1 MGPSYHARIGSPVS
15 QWYIFNDF
23 TINPI
28 PPEEAVW
35 FNLKWKI
42 PCIIC
47 FTADKLPANLDKLT
61 YKVSFPP
68 FFLMVPYLTSYDM
81 VSFIISINGGC
92 SLYVPVRCC
101 VARAIWAL
109 ITFGLLLF

>member
-1 MGPSYHARIGSPVS
+1 MNFIRARASTSCCSWLYGISWQVGPSYHARIGSPVS

-47 FTADKLPANLDKLT
+47 FTADKLPFNLEKLT
-61 YKVSFPP
+61 FKVGTF
-68 FFLMVPYLTSYDM
+68 VGWLT
-81 VSFIISINGGC
+81 FIS
-92 SLYVPVRCC
+92 RC
-101 VARAIWAL
+101 WSNSD
-109 ITFGLLLF
+109 

>member
-1 MGPSYHARIGSPVS
+1 VS

-47 FTADKLPANLDKLT
+47 FSAEKLPLNLEKLKL
-61 YKVSFPP
+61 KVRPRLRLRHL
-68 FFLMVPYLTSYDM
+68 FLDGHVFRGKVNVLVFNRM
-81 VSFIISINGGC
+81 F
-92 SLYVPVRCC
+92 
-101 VARAIWAL
+101 
-109 ITFGLLLF
+109 

>member
-1 MGPSYHARIGSPVS
+1 VTLFFPYYISFLLKSLNVSFQNNNAKFLFCFNVKVGPSYHARIGSPVS

-47 FTADKLPANLDKLT
+47 FTADLLPSSLEKLF
-61 YKVSFPP
+61 YKVRASAS
-68 FFLMVPYLTSYDM
+68 L
-81 VSFIISINGGC
+81 FII
-92 SLYVPVRCC
+92 
-101 VARAIWAL
+101 
-109 ITFGLLLF
+109 

>member
-1 MGPSYHARIGSPVS
+1 VS

-47 FTADKLPANLDKLT
+47 FTADLLPSSLEKLF
-61 YKVSFPP
+61 YKVRASAS
-68 FFLMVPYLTSYDM
+68 L
-81 VSFIISINGGC
+81 FIIFI
-92 SLYVPVRCC
+92 LLQPVFRSRIL
-101 VARAIWAL
+101 VHRIRTVWFL
-109 ITFGLLLF
+109 GLLDLDP

>member
-1 MGPSYHARIGSPVS
+1 VS

-47 FTADKLPANLDKLT
+47 FTAEKLPLNLEKLT
-61 YKVSFPP
+61 LKVTEPLKGIIRSSFVHQTTKNPILVLV
-68 FFLMVPYLTSYDM
+68 FFFS
-81 VSFIISINGGC
+81 
-92 SLYVPVRCC
+92 
-101 VARAIWAL
+101 VADPDPDSGAFL
-109 ITFGLLLF
+109 P

>member
-1 MGPSYHARIGSPVS
+1 VGPSYHARIGSPVS

-47 FTADKLPANLDKLT
+47 FTADLLPSSLEKLFYKVRASASLFIIFRTLPAEEGRLSREEEERTLGEQKLRT
-61 YKVSFPP
+61 V
-68 FFLMVPYLTSYDM
+68 
-81 VSFIISINGGC
+81 
-92 SLYVPVRCC
+92 
-101 VARAIWAL
+101 
-109 ITFGLLLF
+109 

>member
-1 MGPSYHARIGSPVS
+1 VS

-47 FTADKLPANLDKLT
+47 FTADLLPSSLEKLF
-61 YKVSFPP
+61 YKVRASASLFVIFILSQPV
-68 FFLMVPYLTSYDM
+68 FRSRILVLRIRTVWFL
-81 VSFIISINGGC
+81 
-92 SLYVPVRCC
+92 
-101 VARAIWAL
+101 
-109 ITFGLLLF
+109 GLLDSGP